1 MKPNL
6 ACDAKLDKLKYPVV
20 VLPKIDGVRGW
31 NPDGELLGRSLKKF
45 RNQYVSTMFTHQHLA
60 GLDGEL
66 ALGSPT
72 VLPVSPS
79 LCRDT
84 TSAVT
89 SGDGCPEVTWWV
101 FDLVD
106 ETTEGCGYADR
117 LETAMA
123 RVRWVRNAVGKLNIA
138 VVPATMCFSL
148 EEVLELEAKY
158 LDEGYEGII
167 IRDPNGLH
175 KQGRSTV
182 KEGGFLR
189 IKRFAD
195 AEACVLSVVEGL
207 HNGNEAKTNE
217 LGHTERSSH
226 AENMVPNGTVG
237 MLVCRDL
244 ESGRVINVGPGA
256 MAHAERKA
264 YFDSGELIGKIIK
277 YKFFPHGEKDKP
289 RFPTFLSIRS
299 PEDM

>member
-6 ACDAKLDKLKYPVV
+6 ACDAKLHKLKYPVV

-31 NPDGELLGRSLKKF
+31 NPDGELLGRSLKPIPNHYNRKKYSNPF
-45 RNQYVSTMFTHQHLA
+45 LA

-66 ALGSPT
+66 TLGDDPRT
-72 VLPVSPS
+72 PS

-84 TSAVT
+84 TSAVM
-89 SGDGCPEVTWWV
+89 SHDGCPYIAWWL

-106 ETTEGCGYADR
+106 YTIEGVGYLDR
-117 LETAMA
+117 LVALEA
-123 RVRWVRNAVGKLNIA
+123 RVHWLINYYKFSKEQLKL
-138 VVPATMCFSL
+138 VPYKLCHTE

-217 LGHTERSSH
+217 LGRTERSSH

-244 ESGRVINVGPGA
+244 ASGRVINVGPGT
-256 MAHAERKA
+256 MTHAERKA